1 MKNKF
6 LIMLLFFTFSCSLDR
21 VSNTH
26 GFRFVESKFEKIQI
40 NITNKN
46 DVRKII
52 GPPSSISNFDDKWFY
67 IERNNT
73 NQSLFKLGK
82 KKIAKNNILVLEF
95 NEYGM
100 VSDKLLLN
108 LNDMNK
114 IKRID
119 KKTLKKFDQ
128 DDLLFNILST
138 LKEKINAPTRKK
150 KSGGP

>member
-1 MKNKF
+1 
-6 LIMLLFFTFSCSLDR
+6 MLLFFTFNCSLDR

-26 GFRFVESKFEKIQI
+26 GFRFVESKFDKIQI

-108 LNDMNK
+108 LNSNVMNMEF
-114 IKRID
+114 IIIYEMG
-119 KKTLKKFDQ
+119 LESESYSLGSFW
-128 DDLLFNILST
+128 
-138 LKEKINAPTRKK
+138 
-150 KSGGP
+150 